1 MFNFQDETFFFWF
14 CWYWWNFRPSLFTLS
29 FLYVFLCF
37 ILCMCVLCCMTVVDR
52 GLNMWLIIN
61 VFCFSTNPNVLHEVT
76 FGTHMEY
83 PDGSLP
89 SKFNINIT
97 NVLHEVTFGTHMEYP
112 DGSVPS
118 QFNINITKVLMY
130 YMKWSLEHTWSTHQ
144 YISIVVYKKILDQI
158 EFVNQTNLKWLQYS

>member
-1 MFNFQDETFFFWF
+1 MRWPFNRWPHGHFWLYFSVLHPNIIVHVPSQDLDFQHHMLWSFLCSIFKMKHFFCWF

-37 ILCMCVLCCMTVVDR
+37 ILCCMTVVDR

-97 NVLHEVTFGTHMEYP
+97 
-112 DGSVPS
+112 
-118 QFNINITKVLMY
+118 KVLMY
-130 YMKWSLEHTWSTHQ
+130 YMKWPLEHTWST
-144 YISIVVYKKILDQI
+144 
-158 EFVNQTNLKWLQYS
+158 QTDLFQVSLT

>member
-1 MFNFQDETFFFWF
+1 MVIFDCILVSSTPTLLCMFQARTWISNIICYGLFYVQFSRWNIFFWF

-37 ILCMCVLCCMTVVDR
+37 ILCCMTVVDR

-97 NVLHEVTFGTHMEYP
+97 
-112 DGSVPS
+112 
-118 QFNINITKVLMY
+118 KVLMY
-130 YMKWSLEHTWSTHQ
+130 YMKWPLEHTWST
-144 YISIVVYKKILDQI
+144 
-158 EFVNQTNLKWLQYS
+158 QTDLFQVSLT

>member
-1 MFNFQDETFFFWF
+1 MRWPFNRGDHMGRFDCILVSSTPTLLCMFQARTWISNIICYGFFIFNFQDETFFFDFVDIGGILDHHCLHFLFSMFFSVLF
-14 CWYWWNFRPSLFTLS
+14 CVL
-29 FLYVFLCF
+29 
-37 ILCMCVLCCMTVVDR
+37 CVLCCMTVVDR

-97 NVLHEVTFGTHMEYP
+97 NVL
-112 DGSVPS
+112 
-118 QFNINITKVLMY
+118 MY
-130 YMKWSLEHTWSTHQ
+130 YMKWPLEHTWST
-144 YISIVVYKKILDQI
+144 
-158 EFVNQTNLKWLQYS
+158 QTDLFQVSLT